1 MSAILDKVKSLM
13 GKSPNTPQFGR
24 LAEEMRLNGHAQK
37 AIQFC
42 QEGLKHRPGYATG
55 HYVLARCYMDENQ
68 ISEAR
73 ESLVEAL
80 RFGPHHVAV
89 ITELAALY
97 HNEGNENQA
106 LYYYRQAQAIDPLNR
121 RVRNL
126 VDTIAEKT
134 GEPIDATDLEVA
146 YEKTTLPPPVKIESD
161 ERLPSQEDIPPP
173 VQIESDERLPAQEDI
188 TELSEEI
195 ESEES
200 VTEELEP
207 IADLELVPP
216 SSPVDPVPTIEPEP
230 VATSTPPQESSPV
243 FATGPWIA
251 EIFQDLLPASEQ
263 SSDAAS
269 HGLAS
274 EDFTVNIFENML
286 ALTSPGQLV
295 EEISEIAQE
304 ETADAL
310 YDEPEEQVEEIS
322 PSEETEVSDESE
334 EDKLIVPPGYREENH
349 TWDSKSIKEPDET
362 IEEIPIF
369 PEVEEEP
376 DTLTLDE
383 SHEIDAEELIVS
395 EDLPNAPMPIVP
407 VNYLDQFF
415 IGQLVNI
422 QADQEIKSPGNPLVN
437 ENASEPTNDSGSQE
451 IDNNPLIGDTSISE
465 AIGTDISPDTTVSED
480 SHHEESAVQEEE
492 LAPPPAETDSYGDVE
507 DDPQADAI
515 PTATLAEL
523 YVRQGLTDRAI
534 SIYLVMIENDPTNP
548 DIHKR
553 LSELFVLKAEQDGP

>member
-80 RFGPHHVAV
+80 RIGPHHVAV

-126 VDTIAEKT
+126 VDTLEEKT
-134 GEPIDATDLEVA
+134 GEPIDATELEVA
-146 YEKTTLPPPVKIESD
+146 YEKTTFPPPVKIESD
-161 ERLPSQEDIPPP
+161 ERLPSQEDIT
-173 VQIESDERLPAQEDI
+173 ES
-188 TELSEEI
+188 SEEI

-200 VTEELEP
+200 VTEESEP

-230 VATSTPPQESSPV
+230 VATSTPPPESGPV

-251 EIFQDLLPASEQ
+251 EIFQDLLPVSEQ

-269 HGLAS
+269 RGLAS
-274 EDFTVNIFENML
+274 EDFTVNIYENML

-322 PSEETEVSDESE
+322 PSEETEVSDESK

-349 TWDSKSIKEPDET
+349 TWDSESIKEPDKT
-362 IEEIPIF
+362 IEEIPIS

-383 SHEIDAEELIVS
+383 SHEIDGEELIVS
-395 EDLPNAPMPIVP
+395 DDLPNAPMPIVP

-422 QADQEIKSPGNPLVN
+422 QADQEIKSPENPLVD

-492 LAPPPAETDSYGDVE
+492 LAPPPAETDSDGDVE

-523 YVRQGLTDRAI
+523 YVRQGVTDRAI
-534 SIYLVMIENDPTNP
+534 SIYLAMIENDPAKP
-548 DIHKR
+548 EIQKR

>member
-13 GKSPNTPQFGR
+13 GKSPKTPQFGR

-55 HYVLARCYMDENQ
+55 HYVLARCYIDENQ
-68 ISEAR
+68 ISKAR

-126 VDTIAEKT
+126 VDTLEEKT
-134 GEPIDATDLEVA
+134 GEPIDATELEVA
-146 YEKTTLPPPVKIESD
+146 YEKTTFPPPVKIESD
-161 ERLPSQEDIPPP
+161 ERLPSQEDIT
-173 VQIESDERLPAQEDI
+173 ES
-188 TELSEEI
+188 SEEI

-200 VTEELEP
+200 VTEESEP

-230 VATSTPPQESSPV
+230 VATSTPPPESGPV

-269 HGLAS
+269 RGLAS
-274 EDFTVNIFENML
+274 EDFKVNIYENML

-310 YDEPEEQVEEIS
+310 FDEPELPEPVSEDDPVSYDEPEEQVEEIS
-322 PSEETEVSDESE
+322 PSEETEVSDESK
-334 EDKLIVPPGYREENH
+334 EDKLIVPPGYWEENR
-349 TWDSKSIKEPDET
+349 TWDSESIKEPDET
-362 IEEIPIF
+362 IEEIPIS

-383 SHEIDAEELIVS
+383 SHEIDGEELIVS
-395 EDLPNAPMPIVP
+395 DDLPNAPMPIVP

-422 QADQEIKSPGNPLVN
+422 QADQEIKSPENPLVD

-451 IDNNPLIGDTSISE
+451 IDNNPLTGDTSISE
-465 AIGTDISPDTTVSED
+465 AIGTDISLDTTVAED

-492 LAPPPAETDSYGDVE
+492 LAPPPAETDSDGDVE

-523 YVRQGLTDRAI
+523 YVRQGVTDRAI
-534 SIYLVMIENDPTNP
+534 SIYLAMIENDPAKP
-548 DIHKR
+548 EIKKR

>member
-24 LAEEMRLNGHAQK
+24 LAEQMRLNGHAQK
-37 AIQFC
+37 GIRFC
-42 QEGLKHRPGYATG
+42 KEGLKHRPGYATG

-106 LYYYRQAQAIDPLNR
+106 LYYYRQALAIDPLNR
-121 RVRNL
+121 RIRNL
-126 VDTIAEKT
+126 VDTLAEKT
-134 GEPIDATDLEVA
+134 GEPIDATELEVA

-173 VQIESDERLPAQEDI
+173 VKIESDERLPSQEDI
-188 TELSEEI
+188 TESSEDI

-207 IADLELVPP
+207 VADLELVPP

-230 VATSTPPQESSPV
+230 VATSTPPPESGPV

-251 EIFQDLLPASEQ
+251 EIFQDHFPASEQ

-310 YDEPEEQVEEIS
+310 CDEPEEQVEEIS
-322 PSEETEVSDESE
+322 PSEETEVSDDSE
-334 EDKLIVPPGYREENH
+334 EDKLIVPPGSWEENH
-349 TWDSKSIKEPDET
+349 TLDSESIKEPDET
-362 IEEIPIF
+362 IEEIPVF
-369 PEVEEEP
+369 SEVEEEP

-383 SHEIDAEELIVS
+383 SLEIDAEELIVS
-395 EDLPNAPMPIVP
+395 DDLPNASMPIVP

-422 QADQEIKSPGNPLVN
+422 QADQEIKSPENPLVN

-451 IDNNPLIGDTSISE
+451 IDNNPLIGDISISE

-480 SHHEESAVQEEE
+480 SHHEESAVREEE
-492 LAPPPAETDSYGDVE
+492 LAPPPEETDSDGDVE
-507 DDPQADAI
+507 DDPQAEAI

-534 SIYLVMIENDPTNP
+534 SIYMAMLENDPTNP

-553 LSELFVLKAEQDGP
+553 LSELFVFEAEPDGP

>member
-55 HYVLARCYMDENQ
+55 HYVLARCYIDENQ

-80 RFGPHHVAV
+80 RLGPHHVAV

-126 VDTIAEKT
+126 VDTLEEKT
-134 GEPIDATDLEVA
+134 GEPIDATELEVA

-161 ERLPSQEDIPPP
+161 ERLPSQEDIT
-173 VQIESDERLPAQEDI
+173 ES
-188 TELSEEI
+188 SEEI
-195 ESEES
+195 ESAES
-200 VTEELEP
+200 VTEESEP

-230 VATSTPPQESSPV
+230 VATSTPPPESGPV
-243 FATGPWIA
+243 FATGPWIT
-251 EIFQDLLPASEQ
+251 EIFQDLLPVSEQ

-310 YDEPEEQVEEIS
+310 FDEPELPEPVSEDDPDSYDEPEEQVEEIS
-322 PSEETEVSDESE
+322 PSEETEVSDESK
-334 EDKLIVPPGYREENH
+334 EDKLIVPPGYWEENH
-349 TWDSKSIKEPDET
+349 TWDSESIKEPDET
-362 IEEIPIF
+362 IEEIPIS

-395 EDLPNAPMPIVP
+395 DDLPNAPMPIVP

-422 QADQEIKSPGNPLVN
+422 QADQEIKSPENALVD
-437 ENASEPTNDSGSQE
+437 ENASEPTNDSGGQE

-492 LAPPPAETDSYGDVE
+492 LAPPPAETDSDWDVE
-507 DDPQADAI
+507 DDPQVHAI

-523 YVRQGLTDRAI
+523 YVREGLTDRAI
-534 SIYLVMIENDPTNP
+534 SIYLAMIEIDPTNP
-548 DIHKR
+548 DIHTR

>member
-55 HYVLARCYMDENQ
+55 HYVLARCYIDENQ

-80 RFGPHHVAV
+80 RLGPHHVAV

-126 VDTIAEKT
+126 VDTLEEKT
-134 GEPIDATDLEVA
+134 GEPIDATELEVA

-161 ERLPSQEDIPPP
+161 ERLPSQEDIT
-173 VQIESDERLPAQEDI
+173 ES
-188 TELSEEI
+188 SEEI

-200 VTEELEP
+200 VTEESEP

-230 VATSTPPQESSPV
+230 VATSTPPPESGPV

-251 EIFQDLLPASEQ
+251 EIFQDLLPVSEQ

-304 ETADAL
+304 ETGDAL
-310 YDEPEEQVEEIS
+310 YDEREEQVEEIS
-322 PSEETEVSDESE
+322 PSEETEVSDESK
-334 EDKLIVPPGYREENH
+334 EDKLIVPPGYWEENH
-349 TWDSKSIKEPDET
+349 TWDSESIKEPDET
-362 IEEIPIF
+362 IEEIPIS

-395 EDLPNAPMPIVP
+395 DDLPNAPMPIVP

-422 QADQEIKSPGNPLVN
+422 QADQEIKSPENALVD
-437 ENASEPTNDSGSQE
+437 ENASEPTNDSGGQE

-492 LAPPPAETDSYGDVE
+492 LAPPPAETDSDWDVE
-507 DDPQADAI
+507 DDPQVHAI

-523 YVRQGLTDRAI
+523 YVREGLTDRAI
-534 SIYLVMIENDPTNP
+534 SIYLAMIEIDPTNP
-548 DIHKR
+548 DIHTR